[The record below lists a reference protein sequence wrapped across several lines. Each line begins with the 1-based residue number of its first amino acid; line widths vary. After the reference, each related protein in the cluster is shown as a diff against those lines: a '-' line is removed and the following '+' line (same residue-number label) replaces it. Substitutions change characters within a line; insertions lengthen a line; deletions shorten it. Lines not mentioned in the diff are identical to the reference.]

1 MKNWPQHSLTPKPDP
16 EQGPNFNSVKA
27 ERGEEAADKKLEAST
42 SWLMK
47 FKAKKKNLRNIEV
60 EGEAE
65 GTDGN
70 SAASYAEN
78 LAKKVKV
85 GTLTRFSM

>member
-47 FKAKKKNLRNIEV
+47 FKAKKKISV
-60 EGEAE
+60 
-65 GTDGN
+65 T
-70 SAASYAEN
+70 
-78 LAKKVKV
+78 
-85 GTLTRFSM
+85 